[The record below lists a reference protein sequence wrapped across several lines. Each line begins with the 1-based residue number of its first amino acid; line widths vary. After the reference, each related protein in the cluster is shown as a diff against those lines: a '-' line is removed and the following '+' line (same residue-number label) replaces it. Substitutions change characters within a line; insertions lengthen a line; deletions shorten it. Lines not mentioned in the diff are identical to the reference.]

1 MSTPAHK
8 IRTEFTELVGIDY
21 PIIGA
26 PMFLVSYEEYA
37 IAVSEAGALGAFPLP
52 NYRTLDDLHKA
63 LGNVRRGTRRPI
75 GVNIHL
81 HGRFEWKD
89 QLALCLDA
97 GVDFFIAS
105 LGNPQLIVEDVHR
118 NGGIVYADVISL
130 QQGLKARDRGVDGL
144 IAVGAGAGG
153 HCGTLPTLIF
163 VPYLREKT
171 GLPVAAAG
179 GISTGGQMAAALAV
193 GACAVVVGTRMIATH
208 ESRAAPEY
216 KQAVVAAGPEDI
228 VTSKEVT
235 GNPATWLASSISR
248 LEKMPELYS
257 RRWRDVWSAGQSV
270 AQVNEIKSVR
280 QVIEE
285 MVDDYVRVCGELQ
298 ATVVEKPEPKRMA
311 EAPRRVGHLPRTHA
325 AGDGRSG

>member
-1 MSTPAHK
+1 VSTRAYK

-26 PMFLVSYEEYA
+26 PMFLVSYEEYT

-52 NYRTLDDLHKA
+52 NYRTLDELRQA
-63 LGNVRRGTRRPI
+63 LAAVRQATRKPI

-81 HGRFEWKD
+81 HGRFEWKE

-97 GVDFFIAS
+97 GVNFFIAS
-105 LGNPQLIVEDVHR
+105 LGNPELIVEDVHR
-118 NGGIVYADVISL
+118 NGGIVYADVVSL
-130 QQGLKARDRGVDGL
+130 RQGLKARDRGVDGL

-153 HCGTLPTLIF
+153 HCGTLPILVF

-171 GLPVAAAG
+171 GIPVAAAG
-179 GISTGGQMAAALAV
+179 GISTGAQMAAALAV
-193 GACAVVVGTRMIATH
+193 GACAVVVGTRMVATN

-228 VTSKEVT
+228 VTSKEIT
-235 GNPATWLASSISR
+235 GNPATWLASSIAR
-248 LEKMPELYS
+248 LEKMPDLYS
-257 RRWRDVWSAGQSV
+257 RRWRDVWSAGHSV
-270 AQVNEIKSVR
+270 AQVNEIKPVR

-285 MVDDYVRVCGELQ
+285 MVEDYVRACGMLQ
-298 ATVVEKPEPKRMA
+298 GTVVQPTSA
-311 EAPRRVGHLPRTHA
+311 
-325 AGDGRSG
+325 